1 MIDVGVSATT
11 RTFKIDRKTLQQAA
25 QLALKPLGSAE
36 VSIAVIG
43 DRRMRALNRDALGH
57 DYITDVLSFDH
68 GDSPEGRVIE
78 LIVCAPFAARQA
90 KQRGIPFKQELARY
104 VVHGSLHCA
113 GYDDHT
119 DKQRTAMW
127 TEQERVLRALFGRA
141 YRETV

>member
-90 KQRGIPFKQELARY
+90 KQRGIPFIQELARY
-104 VVHGSLHCA
+104 VVHGALHCA
-113 GYDDHT
+113 GYDDHS
-119 DKQRTAMW
+119 DKQRAAMW
-127 TEQERVLRALFGRA
+127 GEQERLLRALFGKA
-141 YRETV
+141 YKAST